1 MRDKLIMLG
10 YDVYEHNKRIC
21 IARNESKQTLLVI
34 KDGKEI
40 SDCSVLDSRL
50 YDINEIKITECGG
63 LIALSIYYNNK
74 SNTAI
79 SSHCSIYID
88 SYSNVIHHKT
98 RKDYRILAD
107 TNNVWI
113 AQEKRE
119 MKIFCKRTGKKS
131 SITLTEKEYNSVGVL
146 RTAYEIDEHGIFID
160 DLYIDIDNSKIYIA
174 GEISICE
181 NGALFSE
188 YASIHG
194 SSVADTLAT
203 SNYFV
208 EKGTGYIYRVQF
220 NPDTYRERELVGIIR
235 RSGSGGY
242 DKKFIEIKDTSYF
255 YWGSKENMCTK
266 ILEE

>member
-1 MRDKLIMLG
+1 MKDKLIMLG

-21 IARNESKQTLLVI
+21 IARNKSKQTLLI
-34 KDGKEI
+34 FKDGKEI
-40 SDCSVLDSRL
+40 SDYPVLDRKL
-50 YDINEIKITECGG
+50 YDITDVDI
-63 LIALSIYYNNK
+63 NK
-74 SNTAI
+74 YAGVVRISFCYTDKSDTSNVWQ
-79 SSHCSIYID
+79 CSIYID
-88 SYSNVIHHKT
+88 SYFNVTNHAT

-113 AQEKRE
+113 AQEKQVL
-119 MKIFCKRTGKKS
+119 KIFCKRTGKKS
-131 SITLTEKEYNSVGVL
+131 TITLTEKEYNSVGVL
-146 RTAYEIDEHGIFID
+146 RTAYEIEEHGIFID

-194 SSVADTLAT
+194 SSVAETLAT

-208 EKGTGYIYRVQF
+208 EKGTGYIYSVQF
-220 NPDTYRERELVGIIR
+220 NPDTYRERELVGLIR

-242 DKKFIEIKDTSYF
+242 DRKFIEIKDTSYF